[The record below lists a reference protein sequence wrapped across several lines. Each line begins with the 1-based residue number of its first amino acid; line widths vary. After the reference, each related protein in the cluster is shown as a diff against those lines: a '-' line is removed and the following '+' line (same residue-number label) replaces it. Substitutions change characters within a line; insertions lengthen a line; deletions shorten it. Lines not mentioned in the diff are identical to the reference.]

1 VEDFLFRF
9 MGFDL
14 KFELA
19 FEMSKN
25 GFEAAT
31 NTKKV

>member
-1 VEDFLFRF
+1 